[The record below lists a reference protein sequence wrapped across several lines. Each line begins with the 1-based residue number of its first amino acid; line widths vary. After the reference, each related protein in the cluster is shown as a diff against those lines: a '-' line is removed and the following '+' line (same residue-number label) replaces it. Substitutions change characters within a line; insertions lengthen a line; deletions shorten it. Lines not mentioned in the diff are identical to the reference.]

1 MSRKLKPWEI
11 ALFAGVCIALLSGIY
26 LNREQS
32 TLADSVIRLHV
43 LANSD
48 EQADQQ
54 LKLLVRDRVLVE
66 AEGLYQPGDDVQ
78 TAYGRLEEA
87 LPRLAEAGQQVVQ
100 EQGYDYPVTADLT
113 RSWFPTKH
121 YTDVALPAGNYTA
134 LRIVI
139 GEGGGQNWWCVVF
152 PPLCLGSVSE
162 QVDEAAQAGLFTD
175 EQVSLITGESGG
187 YVVKFK
193 AIELWEE
200 FKKLWEE

>member
-1 MSRKLKPWEI
+1 MSRKLKLWEV
-11 ALFAGVCIALLSGIY
+11 ALFAGMCIALLSGMY
-26 LNREQS
+26 LDREQKA
-32 TLADSVIRLHV
+32 LADSVIRLHV

-54 LKLLVRDRVLVE
+54 LKLLVRDRVLAE
-66 AEGLYQPGDDVQ
+66 AEGLYQSGDDVQ
-78 TAYGRLEEA
+78 AAYERLEEA
-87 LPRLAEAGQQVVQ
+87 LPRLAQAGQQVVE
-100 EQGYDYPVTADLT
+100 EQGYDYPVTAELT

-121 YTDVALPAGNYTA
+121 YTNVSLPAGNYTA
-134 LRIVI
+134 VRIVI
-139 GEGGGQNWWCVVF
+139 GEGSGQNWWCVVF

-162 QVDEAAQAGLFTD
+162 QVDEAAQAGLFTE

-200 FKKLWEE
+200 FKKML

>member
-1 MSRKLKPWEI
+1 MSRKLKRWEI
-11 ALFAGVCIALLSGIY
+11 ALFAGVCIALLSGMY
-26 LNREQS
+26 LDREQS
-32 TLADSVIRLHV
+32 ALADSVIRLHV

-54 LKLLVRDRVLVE
+54 LKLLVRDRVLAE

-78 TAYGRLEEA
+78 AAYGRLEEA
-87 LPRLAEAGQQVVQ
+87 LPRLAQAGQQVVK
-100 EQGYDYPVTADLT
+100 EEGYDYPVTAELT

-121 YTDVALPAGNYTA
+121 YTDVSLPAGNYTA

-139 GEGGGQNWWCVVF
+139 GEGSGQNWWCVVF

-175 EQVSLITGESGG
+175 GQVSLITGESGG

-193 AIELWEE
+193 AIELWEQL
-200 FKKLWEE
+200 KSKLT